1 MRYTLFNQDGSH
13 AANIECHPDDAP
25 YQAFDGRAIIEGDYG
40 DGFYYDGEKVCEKPM
55 QPTPVHVWDVSL
67 RAWTLSPDLI
77 EAAQIK
83 AVDDVRRA
91 LQSAIDTRAA
101 SLGFSN
107 GNALMLYVG
116 FDNAFQAVAQVFA
129 VWEASVWVEADA
141 YKSEVMAGTKPML
154 SPSEAVAMMPI
165 FHDIAASG
173 GAL

>member
-1 MRYTLFNQDGSH
+1 MHYTLFNQDGSH
-13 AANIECHPDDAP
+13 AANIECHPDDAQ
-25 YQAFDGRAIIEGDYG
+25 YQAQSGQVIIDGDYG
-40 DGFYYDGEKVCEKPM
+40 DGFYFDGKKACEKPT

-107 GNALMLYVG
+107 GNALMLYAG
-116 FDNAFQAVAQVFA
+116 FGNAFQAVAQVFA

-154 SPSEAVAMMPI
+154 SPAEAVAMMPV
-165 FHDIAASG
+165 FSG
-173 GAL
+173 IGIIN